1 MSNQNKVMEK
11 VELPGVKNVILI
23 ASGKGGVGKSTVAS
37 NLAISFAREGYRTG
51 LLDADLYGPSVPIL
65 FGIENERPGLR
76 KEEDTDIMIPIEK
89 YGVKIMSIGF
99 LMEQKDAVIWR
110 GPMASNAL
118 TQLLTF
124 TDWNDLDYLVID
136 MPPGTGDI
144 NITLAQKLKNAMGV
158 VVITPQKLAFSDGLK
173 ASSMFKNKA
182 LNIPVLGVVENM
194 SYFIPVKHPEEK
206 YYVFGNGGGEKLA
219 ENLKVPLL
227 GEIPLIQDVSDS
239 TDKGKNMFDSGN
251 EMFIEVFKDLSF
263 TIRKQIENHQPV
275 DA

>member
-1 MSNQNKVMEK
+1 MSNQNKGMEK
-11 VELPGVKNVILI
+11 IDLPGVKNVILI

-76 KEEDTDIMIPIEK
+76 KEEDNDIMIPIEK

-124 TDWNDLDYLVID
+124 TDWGDLDYLVID

-158 VVITPQKLAFSDGLK
+158 VVITPQKLAYSDGLK
-173 ASSMFKNKA
+173 AANMFKNKA